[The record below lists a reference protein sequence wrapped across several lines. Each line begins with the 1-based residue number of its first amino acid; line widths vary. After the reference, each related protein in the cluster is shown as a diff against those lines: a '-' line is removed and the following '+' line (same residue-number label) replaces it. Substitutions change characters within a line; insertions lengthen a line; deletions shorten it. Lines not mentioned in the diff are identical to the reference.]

1 MLARRPSKRSVGTGR
16 VEPLEAAIGTLPRAR
31 LPAITTGLESRP
43 RMGLWDQPRRHAE
56 TAVLLVRFHPDR
68 DE

>member
-1 MLARRPSKRSVGTGR
+1 MLALRPSTRSVGTGR
-16 VEPLEAAIGTLPRAR
+16 VESLEAAIGTLPRAR
-31 LPAITTGLESRP
+31 PPAIMIGLESRR
-43 RMGLWDQPRRHAE
+43 RMGLWGQLWRHAE